1 MEVLNGGHGGSART
15 AADHCVLPFHSH
27 VQYYIDKWRDSEVAE
42 LVALTPA
49 PVASQARTM
58 AESPSPVSQIPVPS
72 PTLESLLPSM
82 PDHVR
87 ANSKSSGKTWVAKQ
101 AGLLVQ
107 RGECSIRAQSALQ
120 PGSVAELSKLT
131 IPKLQG
137 LLLRDD
143 GQRWADHAKLKS
155 KKELVAACI
164 CLYGFPQ
171 LVVPAPLAGS
181 APPPVLMALPPPQQ

>member
-72 PTLESLLPSM
+72 PTPESLLPSM

-107 RGECSIRAQSALQ
+107 RGE
-120 PGSVAELSKLT
+120 
-131 IPKLQG
+131 
-137 LLLRDD
+137 
-143 GQRWADHAKLKS
+143 
-155 KKELVAACI
+155 
-164 CLYGFPQ
+164 
-171 LVVPAPLAGS
+171 
-181 APPPVLMALPPPQQ
+181 

>member
-72 PTLESLLPSM
+72 PTPESLLPT
-82 PDHVR
+82 V
-87 ANSKSSGKTWVAKQ
+87 
-101 AGLLVQ
+101 GL
-107 RGECSIRAQSALQ
+107 
-120 PGSVAELSKLT
+120 P
-131 IPKLQG
+131 
-137 LLLRDD
+137 
-143 GQRWADHAKLKS
+143 
-155 KKELVAACI
+155 I
-164 CLYGFPQ
+164 CVTLI
-171 LVVPAPLAGS
+171 LAVSRTESTGTS
-181 APPPVLMALPPPQQ
+181 